1 MLIFICCFFFFKPF
15 SSFLCVFKS
24 QAEQTEKQIKEEFEK
39 LHQFLRDE
47 EEVRRAALREEEE
60 LKKGI
65 LERWIEHELQILSDR
80 LMDVEKE
87 MENDTATFLS
97 VINELIDDQC
107 LYFQFKVQFQAESA
121 HL

>member
-1 MLIFICCFFFFKPF
+1 MLIFICCFFFLNPF
-15 SSFLCVFKS
+15 LHFFVFKS

-65 LERWIEHELQILSDR
+65 LEIWIEQELQILSDR